1 MNNSEINKKVVMF
14 IAAMGSVL
22 TPFMGSSIVI
32 ALPAI
37 GKEFAMN
44 TVLLNWVATSF
55 LLASAIFVVPFGR
68 LADIY
73 GRKRIFLLGI
83 TIFTFANILCGIS
96 ISASMLL
103 VSRVIQG
110 IGGAMMFGTS
120 VAILTSVYP
129 PGERGRV
136 LGINVGVVY
145 FGLSAGP
152 FFGGFLTQHLGWR
165 SIFFITVPFGLTV
178 IILILL
184 KLKYE
189 WAEAAGESFDYTG
202 SIIYGI
208 GLFGIMCGLSL
219 IRTSWIGPFLMVAG
233 TAAVIFFGIFEI
245 RVKNPILGMAL
256 FKNNRVLTFSSI
268 AALINYSATYAVS
281 YLLSLYLQYIKGYGP
296 QEAGLIL
303 VVQPVIQALFSPV
316 TGRLSDRME
325 PRKVSSIGMAL
336 STAGLLIF
344 IFLSGDSS
352 VLHIIAGLVLI
363 GFGFALFSSP
373 NTNAVM
379 SSVEKR
385 FYGVT
390 SGLLGTARLVGQTF
404 SMGIAALIFA
414 VYMGTAQ
421 MTQEYHPHFV
431 ESMRMDFIVLTLLCF
446 AGIFASLARGRM
458 HE

>member
-73 GRKRIFLLGI
+73 GRKRIFFLGI

-233 TAAVIFFGIFEI
+233 TAAIIFFGIFET

-431 ESMRMDFIVLTLLCF
+431 ESMRIDFIVLTLLCF